1 MLEELRTRSFTKR
14 YDRLKS
20 ELETPVW
27 LTDPSKKCFVELVA
41 VWDTGATNSVI
52 TRTAAQKCGLIP
64 VGVENVSGVTGS
76 SQVAAYF
83 VTIRLPNNIEMNLRV
98 TEGED
103 CIGCDVLIGMDVISK
118 GDFCVTN
125 RGVTVFTFRVPSIE
139 TTDYVRSFNQKIV
152 GKVGRNDPCPCGSG
166 KKVKNC
172 HGKDL

>member
-1 MLEELRTRSFTKR
+1 MA
-14 YDRLKS
+14 
-20 ELETPVW
+20 
-27 LTDPSKKCFVELVA
+27 DPSKKYFVELVA

-118 GDFCVTN
+118 GNFCVTN

-152 GKVGRNDPCPCGSG
+152 GKAGRNEPCPCGSG